1 MAAELPIKLDVL
13 VDDLENNFFGEE
25 DDDFIVLSSAA
36 YIFARKNLNRIFGYF
51 EQTIA
56 TYSLDEFKAHCRM
69 QRATCHG
76 YGKYNCWKPIQK
88 TCYRPKKQILI
99 YLCCMANQES
109 VRLVAN
115 RFNITFRHT
124 LHR

>member
-1 MAAELPIKLDVL
+1 MAAELPVMLDVL
-13 VDDLENNFFGEE
+13 ADDLENNFFGEE

-36 YIFARKNLNRIFGYF
+36 SMFARKNLNRILGYF

-76 YGKYNCWKPIQK
+76 YRKYTCWKPIRK

-99 YLCCMANQES
+99 YFCCMANQES
-109 VRLVAN
+109 VRLVAD

-124 LHR
+124 LRR